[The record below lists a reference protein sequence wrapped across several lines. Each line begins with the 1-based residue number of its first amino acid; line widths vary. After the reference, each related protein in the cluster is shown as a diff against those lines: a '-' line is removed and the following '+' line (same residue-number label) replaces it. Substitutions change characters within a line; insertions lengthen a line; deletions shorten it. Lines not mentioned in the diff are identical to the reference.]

1 MITGWLIVNEFL
13 QNNKFSELTTL
24 FLEAA
29 QKEKVELS
37 VHTNAEVY
45 HMFPPLGKI
54 SYCEKEKIR
63 QSLKIDFVIFW
74 DKDIF
79 LARFLE
85 ELRIPVYNGSESIA
99 VCDDKRKT
107 QEAIW
112 KAGLPMPQTI
122 FAPMTYDSI
131 GFTNY
136 KFLDSIEEKLGY
148 PMVVKEAFGS
158 FGEQVYLVHNRDE
171 LQERIEHNVS
181 SYQLLFQEYIETSKG
196 RDVRLQVVGEEVVA
210 AMYRYSEHD
219 FRANITAGGQ
229 MKAYLPTEKERAL
242 ALAAAKA
249 VKADFAGVDLLFG
262 KDDTYLVCEVNSNAH
277 FKNLLTCTGVNTAEK
292 MLSYIKKQQSF
303 QAWLVYDEEGAVRN
317 SDYISMH
324 REKAPQFHINL
335 QLVMVSELE
344 EKIKEEK
351 PDFVIFR
358 SICPE
363 WTKRLE
369 NEGIFCFN
377 NSKVSEICNDK
388 GKTIEY
394 IKENTNGLV
403 PTLDTMRYHA
413 EELTEEFLSEH
424 ENCVIKAVAGHGG
437 KQVFTTEDAFER
449 IKAGIGAQDFIVQ
462 PIYKS
467 GEDIRVYV
475 IGRKIIASVKRTPKE
490 GIKSNFSLGG
500 IVESFELNE
509 KQIDIVNQITS
520 LFDFGLVGIDFFYS
534 DGEIVFN
541 EIEDVVG
548 ARMLYQC
555 YPEMDLLNEYF
566 SFIVDKM
573 LH

>member
-1 MITGWLIVNEFL
+1 MIKGWLIVNEFL

-24 FLEAA
+24 FMEAA

-37 VHTNAEVY
+37 VYTNAEVY
-45 HMFPPLGKI
+45 HMFPPLGEI
-54 SYCEKEKIR
+54 SYSEKEEIC

-107 QEAIW
+107 QEALW
-112 KAGLPMPQTI
+112 KAGLPMPQTV

-136 KFLDSIEEKLGY
+136 RFLDSVEQKLGY

-158 FGEQVYLVHNRDE
+158 FGEQVYLVQNRDE
-171 LQERIEHNVS
+171 LQELIENKVS

-196 RDVRLQVVGEEVVA
+196 KDVRLQVVGGEVVA

-229 MKAYLPTEKERAL
+229 MKAYIPTDKEKAL

-262 KDDTYLVCEVNSNAH
+262 RDNSSLVCEVNSNAH
-277 FKNLLTCTGVNTAEK
+277 FKNLWNCTGVNAAEK
-292 MLSYIKKQQSF
+292 MISYIKERQTF
-303 QAWLVYDEEGAVRN
+303 QAWLVYDEEGAARN
-317 SDYISMH
+317 RDYISMH
-324 REKAPQFHINL
+324 KEKSEKFHIKL
-335 QLVMVSELE
+335 QLVMVSELA
-344 EKIKEEK
+344 EKLKAEK

-363 WTKRLE
+363 WSKRIE
-369 NEGIFCFN
+369 KQGIPCFN

-394 IKENTNGLV
+394 VKEHTSGSV
-403 PTLDTMRYHA
+403 PTLDTKRFQA
-413 EELTEEFLSEH
+413 DNLTEEFLAGH
-424 ENCVIKAVAGHGG
+424 KNCVIKAVAGHGG
-437 KQVFTTEDAFER
+437 KQVFTTEENLEK
-449 IKAGIGAQDFIVQ
+449 IKAGIGTQDFIVQ
-462 PIYKS
+462 PIYKN

-475 IGRKIIASVKRTPKE
+475 IGKKIIASVKRIPKE

-500 IVESFELNE
+500 LVEPYELTE
-509 KQIDIVNQITS
+509 EQKKMVNQIIS
-520 LFDFGLVGIDFFYS
+520 AFQFGLVGIDFFYS
-534 DGEIVFN
+534 DGEFVLN

-555 YPEMDLLNEYF
+555 YPKIDLLEQYF
-566 SFIVDKM
+566 SYIVDKM